1 MFPGAG
7 YSREGEAGLQR
18 ARQGGGFSFF
28 FPGPWTRESIFK
40 LCPCRSEKCSRLG
53 KMEEGL

>member
-18 ARQGGGFSFF
+18 ARQGGGFFF
-28 FPGPWTRESIFK
+28 FLPWALDKGEHTQAMPMSQ
-40 LCPCRSEKCSRLG
+40 
-53 KMEEGL
+53 